1 MATEVFRWS
10 EQATAV
16 DAGVARSLIPGLG
29 ADIKRIVIPAGT
41 QAGRH
46 SHAFEQ
52 FVIVE
57 SGRAKLTTAS
67 GECLLEPGVVIRF
80 PPDTWHQAVFETDTV
95 LLEVNLRS

>member
-1 MATEVFRWS
+1 MAVKSAPKSKFKAGDSVIFTERLKIRL
-10 EQATAV
+10 ATQQV
-16 DAGVARSLIPGLG
+16 IT
-29 ADIKRIVIPAGT
+29 IPAGT
-41 QAGRH
+41 QAGKH

-67 GECLLEPGVVIRF
+67 GDCVLEPGVVIRF